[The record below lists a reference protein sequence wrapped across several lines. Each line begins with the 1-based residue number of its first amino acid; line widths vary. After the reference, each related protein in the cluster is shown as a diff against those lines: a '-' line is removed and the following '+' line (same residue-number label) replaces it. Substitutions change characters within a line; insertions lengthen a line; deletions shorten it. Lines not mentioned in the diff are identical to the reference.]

1 MKRLLYI
8 LCVSLTSSFLNAQ
21 YFELST
27 PKRLGT
33 GINSSAEES
42 APVLSPD
49 GKEMYFVRTFDEYNV
64 GGINDQDI
72 WVSTKNEKGVWQEAN
87 NSTELNTREHNGLTS
102 FSEDG
107 TKVYVLFSNGIKSEN
122 KGIGLSVKNATGVWG
137 KPTKIEI
144 PSFTVVGENIGFTVS
159 NDGKVLILSLAGD
172 NSKGEE
178 DLYYSLNTNG
188 VWSTPKHLGDVI
200 NSAGYEI
207 SPFLSKGN
215 DTLYFASNGFGGQGG
230 CDIFYTVKQG
240 DWNDWTV
247 PTNMGNKINS
257 PGFDAYLVKYGTQ
270 YYWSSNRNAT
280 DADIYFADEMRPPKL
295 EIQETHTN
303 VTAFGGNDGAID
315 VVVKSGVAPYK
326 YAWSNGQN
334 TEDLALLKRGFYQIT
349 VTDAIGQTQ
358 SLPVEIT
365 EPVPVVQK
373 VIRLPEVR
381 YAVNSWEFINDTT
394 IQSFDSLNKVAQLL
408 IEYPGMMLELISH
421 TDSRGDNNKNLALSI
436 NRAKAVY
443 KYLVEQKGIDARR
456 LIPVGKGEMEP
467 ARVLDSETNSF
478 IELTEAYITPF
489 KTTDKAKFERLHQA
503 NRRTEGKIIG
513 LNFDPS
519 TAPEAPK
526 DYLIFK
532 PK

>member
-8 LCVSLTSSFLNAQ
+8 LCISLTSGFLNAQ

-42 APVLSPD
+42 APILSPD

-72 WVSTKNEKGVWQEAN
+72 WVSVKNEKGVWLEAN
-87 NSTELNTREHNGLTS
+87 NLAELNTKEHNGLTNLS
-102 FSEDG
+102 ADAQRA
-107 TKVYVLFSNGIKSEN
+107 YVLFSDGIKNEN
-122 KGIGLSVKNATGVWG
+122 KGVGVSAKNASGVWE
-137 KPTKIEI
+137 KATKLNV
-144 PSFTVVGENIGFTVS
+144 PGLNVVGENIGFTIS

-172 NSKGEE
+172 NSKGQE

-200 NSAGYEI
+200 NSTGYEI

-230 CDIFYTVKQG
+230 CDIFYSIKQG
-240 DWNDWTV
+240 DWNNWTV

-280 DADIYFADEMRPPKL
+280 DADIYFADELRPPKL
-295 EIQETHTN
+295 EIQETHTD
-303 VTAFGGNDGAID
+303 VSAFGGNDGAID
-315 VVVKSGVAPYK
+315 VKVKSGVAPYK
-326 YAWSNGQN
+326 YSWSNGEN
-334 TEDLALLKRGFYQIT
+334 TEDLALLKKGMYNIT

-358 SLPVEIT
+358 SLPIEIT
-365 EPVPVVQK
+365 EPAPVVQK

-381 YAVNSWEFINDTT
+381 YAVSSWEFVNDET
-394 IQSFDSLNKVAQLL
+394 IKSTDSLDKVAQLL
-408 IEYPGMMLELISH
+408 MEYPGMMLELISH
-421 TDSRGDNNKNLALSI
+421 TDARGDDKKNKLLSE

-443 KYLVEQKGIDARR
+443 KYLVETKGIDPRR
-456 LIPVGKGEMEP
+456 LVPTGKGEMEP
-467 ARVLDSETNSF
+467 ARILDPETNSF
-478 IELTEAYITPF
+478 IDLTEAYITPF

-513 LNFDPS
+513 LSFDPL

-532 PK
+532 PR